1 MASMNNMNNHIY
13 DTIFNMMAN
22 ERNLLS
28 VALTSKDMY
37 NRVKS
42 YLRRTGRQT
51 ALLRLELAYKLK
63 KNRQKGKN
71 WSKRPRNNNNN
82 GGAPLAPRQLAF

>member
-1 MASMNNMNNHIY
+1 MNNMNNHIY
-13 DTIFNMMAN
+13 DTMFNMLQN
-22 ERNLLS
+22 ERNLFS
-28 VALTSKDMY
+28 VALTSKEMY
-37 NRVKS
+37 ERVKS

-51 ALLRLELAYKLK
+51 ALLRLKLEHKLK

-82 GGAPLAPRQLAF
+82 GRGPAPRQLAF